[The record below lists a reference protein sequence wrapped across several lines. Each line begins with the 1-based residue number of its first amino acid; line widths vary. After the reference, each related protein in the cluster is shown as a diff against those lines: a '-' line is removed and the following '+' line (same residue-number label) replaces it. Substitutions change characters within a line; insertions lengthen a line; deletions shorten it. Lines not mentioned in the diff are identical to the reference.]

1 MELLNFLIPVL
12 QAAVRSG
19 TPILFATIG
28 EIYAE
33 RSGILNLGV
42 EGMMLVGALAGFA
55 VANLTASPVLA
66 MMLAMIAGGLMG
78 MVHAFVCIGLRA
90 DQIVSGLAL
99 TLLGTGLTG
108 FLGRAMVG
116 KTAAGFSPILIPG
129 LSEIPVLGPVL
140 FSHDALVYI
149 GYALV
154 PIAWFVLYRT
164 RLGLAV
170 RSVGESPDAS
180 DASGVSVRGIRY
192 GCTFFGGAMAGLGG
206 AYLSLAYTTMW
217 VEQMSGGRGW
227 IALALVVFAG
237 WNPMKALWGAY
248 LFGGVDS
255 LNLYLQAGGA
265 RVSAHILMMLPY
277 IVTILVLWIATRRVV
292 RARVGAP
299 AALGLAY
306 SREEKR

>member
-1 MELLNFLIPVL
+1 MELLYFLIPVL

-19 TPILFATIG
+19 TPILFATVG

-55 VANLTASPVLA
+55 VANLTASPALA
-66 MMLAMIAGGLMG
+66 MILAMIAGGLMG

-116 KTAAGFSPILIPG
+116 KTAAGFPPILIPG
-129 LSEIPVLGPVL
+129 LHEIPVLGPVL
-140 FSHDALVYI
+140 FSHDLLVYI
-149 GYALV
+149 GYILV
-154 PIAWFVLYRT
+154 PITWFVLYRT
-164 RLGLAV
+164 RLGLAI

-255 LNLYLQAGGA
+255 LSLYLQAGGA